1 MSEDTTSENETNTYI
16 KPGEPGHNA
25 GKEVVWARWQK
36 KRTFVRALE
45 GTYGE
50 VYKSLYA
57 QPRIYSQG
65 DWKWHGGPQMYG
77 KTTINPQAVE
87 IAQSIECHLISS
99 PASATMSTMGCHC
112 PTGRAMPASLK
123 TVASTSISMMGTR
136 KWPPW

>member
-87 IAQSIECHLISS
+87 IAQSIHRRR
-99 PASATMSTMGCHC
+99 PRC
-112 PTGRAMPASLK
+112 PRWGVTALRGGRCLH
-123 TVASTSISMMGTR
+123 R
-136 KWPPW
+136 